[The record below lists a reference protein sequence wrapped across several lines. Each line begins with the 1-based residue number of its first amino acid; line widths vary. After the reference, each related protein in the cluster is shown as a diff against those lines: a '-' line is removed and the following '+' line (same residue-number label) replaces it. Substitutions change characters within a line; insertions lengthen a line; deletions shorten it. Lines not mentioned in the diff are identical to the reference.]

1 MQYVLLA
8 TSAAVK
14 VREYKALLDK
24 YGIEVAQAP
33 SEVWDG
39 DVAAEAQAKAFAD
52 PKCIAVLRDQ
62 AHLLAGSEGETE
74 ADLTQLTVA
83 RSRVRLCGRTARGE
97 AFEFTDTILGFND
110 PSLKRREGDAFGW
123 DDTFVNLRTGRTL
136 FDGSGSVDGVKI
148 SSRDA
153 VVSRYISKYVHYKQR
168 VDLAHAADLT
178 HMAETIDFS
187 FDPARFVAKH
197 PLLSKGLSVPGY
209 GNMLR
214 SVLNGG
220 LLFRS
225 AANRR
230 EVSELT
236 LVGSCG
242 QLWSGR
248 SKEIHCAPPSACCS
262 THATTLALYNSS
274 AAQLVDARPECGY
287 SSDAQEGSGA

>member
-1 MQYVLLA
+1 MQCIASLNAAQSQHRRNFSCSFLQYVLLA

-33 SEVWDG
+33 AELWDG
-39 DVAAEAQAKAFAD
+39 EAAAEAQARAFAD

-62 AHLLAGSEGETE
+62 AHLLAGSEGEAA
-74 ADLTQLTVA
+74 ADPAQLSVA
-83 RSRVRLCGRTARGE
+83 RSRVRLSGRTARGE
-97 AFEFTDTILGFND
+97 AFDFEDTIFGFND
-110 PSLKRREGDAFGW
+110 PSLKRPEGDAFGW
-123 DDTFVNLRTGRTL
+123 DDTFVNMSTGRTL
-136 FDGSGSVDGVKI
+136 FAGSGSGAAAGHGGNTKI

-197 PLLSKGLSVPGY
+197 PLLSKGLAVPGY

-214 SVLNGG
+214 AVLDGG

-230 EVSELT
+230 EASRGCS
-236 LVGSCG
+236 LVFGL
-242 QLWSGR
+242 Q
-248 SKEIHCAPPSACCS
+248 CA
-262 THATTLALYNSS
+262 
-274 AAQLVDARPECGY
+274 R
-287 SSDAQEGSGA
+287 